1 MGSPEVPRL
10 RRRLEEQDDT
20 IRALSDTVLDIKD
33 TVDGHT
39 RTLAEQS
46 RLLGQIQTTQAQQ
59 GELLAEILR
68 RLPG

>member
-1 MGSPEVPRL
+1 
-10 RRRLEEQDDT
+10 LEGQDDT

-39 RTLAEQS
+39 RTLAEHS
-46 RLLGQIQTTQAQQ
+46 RVLGQIQTTQDQQ
-59 GELLAEILR
+59 GQLLAEILR